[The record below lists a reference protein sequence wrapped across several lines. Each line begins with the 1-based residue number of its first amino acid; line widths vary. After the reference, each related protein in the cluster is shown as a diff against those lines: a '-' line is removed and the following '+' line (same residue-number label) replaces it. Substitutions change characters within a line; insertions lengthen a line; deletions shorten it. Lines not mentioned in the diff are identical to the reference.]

1 MKKVIFLVLFFI
13 VGFIHAQKETRS
25 GEGLK
30 DTLLFGSKRGVDF
43 QEEKIT
49 VTDYKII
56 SIDRDTTYLD
66 TSLTIQKE
74 YRYNYLRKDNFEL
87 LPFSNLGQT
96 YNALAYTFR
105 NENSM
110 PLMGARSKHYNYM
123 SVNDISYYHVP
134 TPTTDLFFKTAME
147 QGQLLDAFVTLNTV

>member
-66 TSLTIQKE
+66 TSLTFKRNIVIIIFEKII
-74 YRYNYLRKDNFEL
+74 LNFFHFL
-87 LPFSNLGQT
+87 
-96 YNALAYTFR
+96 
-105 NENSM
+105 
-110 PLMGARSKHYNYM
+110 
-123 SVNDISYYHVP
+123 I
-134 TPTTDLFFKTAME
+134 
-147 QGQLLDAFVTLNTV
+147 